1 MTEKKQCTNP
11 FIILFCQRLV
21 RAGWSQ
27 HVCGAPSCPPPP
39 GEGPGEQLGAVAE
52 KAWGEQSTVWQG
64 LGWARLRLFPHT
76 PCWGASSGSWDVP
89 RMLAQG
95 SLPRPRGP
103 VCPALGWGQPDSPGL
118 AALSPVLA
126 LLQGAERGPW
136 QRSGGLS
143 AQRCRWPQGRGN
155 SGGWECEQ
163 RTQGRME

>member
-64 LGWARLRLFPHT
+64 LGGARLRLFPHIPLLGCKQRILGCT
-76 PCWGASSGSWDVP
+76 QDACPGIPSQAQGTCVSSIGLGAAGLSWSGSPQPCAGFIAGGRARALAAQWGALGS
-89 RMLAQG
+89 
-95 SLPRPRGP
+95 
-103 VCPALGWGQPDSPGL
+103 ALQVAPGTREL
-118 AALSPVLA
+118 
-126 LLQGAERGPW
+126 
-136 QRSGGLS
+136 GGV
-143 AQRCRWPQGRGN
+143 GV
-155 SGGWECEQ
+155 
-163 RTQGRME
+163 